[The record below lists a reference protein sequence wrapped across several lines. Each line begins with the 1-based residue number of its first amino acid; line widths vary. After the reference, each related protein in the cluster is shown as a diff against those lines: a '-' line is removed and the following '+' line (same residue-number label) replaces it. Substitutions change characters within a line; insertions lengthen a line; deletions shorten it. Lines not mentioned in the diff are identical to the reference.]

1 MKETGATASVIYV
14 PPPGA
19 AAAVMEAI
27 DAEIPLV
34 VCITEGI
41 LEFIHPPFLFP
52 SSFFF
57 TQPEIFRSLNYVSE
71 SSFSCAAARC
81 ILHGLL
87 SSNMICNTDVS
98 LSM

>member
-41 LEFIHPPFLFP
+41 LI
-52 SSFFF
+52 S
-57 TQPEIFRSLNYVSE
+57 
-71 SSFSCAAARC
+71 
-81 ILHGLL
+81 
-87 SSNMICNTDVS
+87 
-98 LSM
+98 